1 MTKRAAKKP
10 AAKKP
15 GEKTSKEAEKA
26 ELEPARPLKPRRKLL
41 VVLMVVFAIWLGALL
56 TLYFTK
62 VYPLR
67 HPASGPVAG
76 THS

>member
-1 MTKRAAKKP
+1 MTKRAVKKP
-10 AAKKP
+10 GQKTP
-15 GEKTSKEAEKA
+15 GEKTSKEVEKA
-26 ELEPARPLKPRRKLL
+26 ELEPARPLKPRGKLL

-56 TLYFTK
+56 ALYFAK

-76 THS
+76 KS